1 MGILAHH
8 RDTNCSGPVEVQMSQ
23 FVGQDLD
30 LSWFES
36 GGIFDHVVGRRVD

>member
-8 RDTNCSGPVEVQMSQ
+8 RYTNSSGPVEVKMSQ
-23 FVGQDLD
+23 LVGQDLD

-36 GGIFDHVVGRRVD
+36 TSVFDHVVGRRVD